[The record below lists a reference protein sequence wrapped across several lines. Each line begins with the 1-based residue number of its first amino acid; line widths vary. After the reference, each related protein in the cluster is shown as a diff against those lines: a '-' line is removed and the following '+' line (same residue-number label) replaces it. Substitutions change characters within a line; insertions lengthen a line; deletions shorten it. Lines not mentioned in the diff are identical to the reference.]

1 MWHRFPTGAV
11 HAIAVPIQM
20 ATVASNALSTMN
32 EPPYH
37 LDIDGIEDPFPV
49 GWALPTFSHS
59 ARPPLPDRPWV
70 GIHFD
75 CCSVY
80 TRIYRNTEGTAYH
93 ARCPRCLREV
103 TLRVG
108 PGGTDAR
115 FFLAE

>member
-1 MWHRFPTGAV
+1 MD
-11 HAIAVPIQM
+11 
-20 ATVASNALSTMN
+20 

-37 LDIDGIEDPFPV
+37 LDIDGIEDPFSNRGCGTGFQPV
-49 GWALPTFSHS
+49 I
-59 ARPPLPDRPWV
+59 PDRPWV

-80 TRIYRNTEGTAYH
+80 TRVYRNAEGTAYH
-93 ARCPRCLREV
+93 GRCPRCLRPV

-108 PGGTDAR
+108 PGGTNAR